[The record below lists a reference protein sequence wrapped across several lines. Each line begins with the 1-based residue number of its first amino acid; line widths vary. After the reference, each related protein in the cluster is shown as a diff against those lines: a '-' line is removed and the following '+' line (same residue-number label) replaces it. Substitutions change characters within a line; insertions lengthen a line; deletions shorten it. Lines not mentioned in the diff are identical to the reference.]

1 MFFVVRLLLFFVNYS
16 PIHVK
21 HMRKLRVIYLMLTG
35 LLIGNL
41 FSCSKSEEDFG
52 AQGGLLPTH
61 YINIEDN
68 SFSPSIL
75 SVANGSSITFLNKT
89 TTSHTIVS
97 ADSSTI
103 LSPAIASGSYFYVK
117 PDTLAGSLPVNIN
130 YHCKEHPTV
139 TGTIIL
145 LP

>member
-75 SVANGSSITFLNKT
+75 SD
-89 TTSHTIVS
+89 
-97 ADSSTI
+97 DS
-103 LSPAIASGSYFYVK
+103 
-117 PDTLAGSLPVNIN
+117 
-130 YHCKEHPTV
+130 
-139 TGTIIL
+139 L
-145 LP
+145 LLYKNHFVL